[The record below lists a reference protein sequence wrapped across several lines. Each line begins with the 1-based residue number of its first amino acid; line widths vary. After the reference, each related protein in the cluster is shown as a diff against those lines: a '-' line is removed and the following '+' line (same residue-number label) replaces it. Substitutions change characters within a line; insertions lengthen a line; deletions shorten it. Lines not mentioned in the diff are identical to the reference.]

1 MNEQDMKVF
10 GGSEGFHVLFLFP
23 GNRKELSAADS
34 AGVGS
39 TFCFCMKL
47 FRNLEIMVAN
57 FQQIVYNKF
66 TNKRFLYKIYKIQG
80 GVHYGSDHRRTEG
93 KRKN

>member
-10 GGSEGFHVLFLFP
+10 GGSEGFHVLFLLP
-23 GNRKELSAADS
+23 GNRKELSTADS

-47 FRNLEIMVAN
+47 F
-57 FQQIVYNKF
+57 
-66 TNKRFLYKIYKIQG
+66 
-80 GVHYGSDHRRTEG
+80 
-93 KRKN
+93 

>member
-1 MNEQDMKVF
+1 MKVF

-23 GNRKELSAADS
+23 GNRKELSTADS

-39 TFCFCMKL
+39 TVCFCMKL

-66 TNKRFLYKIYKIQG
+66 TNKRFFIQ
-80 GVHYGSDHRRTEG
+80 
-93 KRKN
+93 NI